1 MKRVLLLALLV
12 GHISTARSQDRVL
25 WGFTGD
31 VVWSKP
37 LVSDL
42 GNIVYS
48 VPWKTS
54 AAIGGILRL
63 PLEGHWFFEF
73 APSFIRM
80 NAEVRETIDPWVFE
94 ISARA
99 DYLEL
104 PVYVGVGTDEGP
116 FSLFV
121 FTGPSVAYKLA
132 ERWDFGFAA
141 GPPPPFYAR
150 YDVALHFGGGTSL
163 HLVHGFSLL
172 FEARYAFGLNQTNA
186 EGFGQM
192 HSSRIRLGT
201 GLLFNP

>member
-1 MKRVLLLALLV
+1 MKRLLLLVLLVA
-12 GHISTARSQDRVL
+12 HISTTRSQDRVL
-25 WGFTGD
+25 WGVTGD

-42 GNIVYS
+42 GNIGYS

-54 AAIGGILRL
+54 ASIGGILRL

-104 PVYVGVGTDEGP
+104 PVYIGVGADEGP

-121 FTGPSVAYKLA
+121 FTGPSLAYKLA
-132 ERWDFGFAA
+132 ERWDIGFAA

-150 YDVALHFGGGTSL
+150 YDVAMHLGGGTSIQLL
-163 HLVHGFSLL
+163 HGLSVLIQ
-172 FEARYAFGLNQTNA
+172 ARYAFGLNQTNA
-186 EGFGQM
+186 DGSGQM
-192 HSSRIRLGT
+192 HSSGIRLGT